1 MPNYKIKVHDKGTPP
16 VEIDGL
22 KPDYKQ
28 GNFDTCV
35 ILEGGMA
42 SGKTSL
48 SFHIV
53 TQDGE
58 SIIVQTSAA
67 IVEGILACCKG
78 AEQRWAA
85 NRAKK
90 N

>member
-1 MPNYKIKVHDKGTPP
+1 MPNCKIKVHDKGTPP

-22 KPDYKQ
+22 KPDYKN
-28 GNFDTCV
+28 GEFDTCV

-48 SFHIV
+48 TFHIID
-53 TQDGE
+53 QDGK

-67 IVEGILACCKG
+67 ILDGIIACRLG

>member
-1 MPNYKIKVHDKGTPP
+1 MPDCKVKIHDKGTPP
-16 VEIDGL
+16 AVIDAL

-35 ILEGGMA
+35 IMEGGMV

-48 SFHIV
+48 AFHII
-53 TQDGE
+53 TEDGQ
-58 SIIVQTSAA
+58 SILVQTSAA
-67 IVEGILACCKG
+67 IIEMLQGCIRG
-78 AEQRWAA
+78 AEQRWADK
-85 NRAKK
+85 RAKK

>member
-1 MPNYKIKVHDKGTPP
+1 MPHCKVKIHDKGTPP
-16 VEIDGL
+16 AVIDAL

-42 SGKTSL
+42 SGKPSL
-48 SFHIV
+48 TFHIID
-53 TQDGE
+53 QDGK
-58 SIIVQTSAA
+58 SIIVQTSA
-67 IVEGILACCKG
+67 EILDMIQACRLG

>member
-1 MPNYKIKVHDKGTPP
+1 MPDCKVKIHDKGTPP
-16 VEIDGL
+16 AVIDLL

-28 GNFDTCV
+28 GTLDTCV
-35 ILEGGMA
+35 IMEGGMV
-42 SGKTSL
+42 SGKTSITL
-48 SFHIV
+48 HIID
-53 TQDGE
+53 QDGK

-67 IVEGILACCKG
+67 IMEMIQGCIRG
-78 AEQRWAA
+78 AEIRWAE